1 MEKNNLCMLKQIA
14 LMSADEK
21 SVATSS
27 RELGKI
33 LAISQQSASKK
44 ILDLVNCGLIERKVG
59 AKKQILTLTEK
70 GWQSLQREYLDYQ
83 SIFQYRDRIKI
94 RGEVTSGLGE
104 GKYYLSQNGYIS
116 QFKDKLKFT
125 PFKGTLNVKIKGRET
140 DKLSFLHNAEGV
152 QISDFQNGSRT
163 FGGAKCFFGDIGDY
177 ECAIVLPN
185 RSHYSDVIEIVS
197 KHQLRKS
204 LNLKD
209 GDVIE
214 INVKT

>member
-104 GKYYLSQNGYIS
+104 GKYYLSQSGYIS

-152 QISDFQNGSRT
+152 QISDFQNGNRT
-163 FGGAKCFFGDIGDY
+163 FGGAKCFFGDINNY
-177 ECAIVLPN
+177 ECAVVLPN

-197 KHQLRKS
+197 RHQLRKV

-209 GDVIE
+209 GDIIE